1 MNIPDEYAPLF
12 IEWIEASIRKGPW
25 SSHPCQR
32 IIEDKIK
39 MRDQLNREIA
49 EYDRIAKE
57 REERENRLNALLKII
72 KEQQA

>member
-12 IEWIEASIRKGPW
+12 IEWIEDSTRKTPW
-25 SSHPCQR
+25 SNILDQE

-39 MRDQLNREIA
+39 MRDRLNRELA

-57 REERENRLNALLKII
+57 REEYENRLNALLKII

>member
-12 IEWIEASIRKGPW
+12 IEWIEASTRKSPW
-25 SSHPCQR
+25 SNILDQE

-39 MRDQLNREIA
+39 MRDQLNRELA

-57 REERENRLNALLKII
+57 QEEYENRLNALLKII